1 MTRDACDVLCLDL
14 PLAERLRRER
24 LDLDMAVEAAE
35 VARVLG
41 DPTRLTI
48 AASLSGADELCVC
61 DLAWI
66 VERSQSLVS
75 HHLAALRR
83 AGLVRSRREG
93 KMVMYAIT
101 ERGRHLLEQLTA
113 TSVRA

>member
-1 MTRDACDVLCLDL
+1 MPGDTCDVLCLDL

-24 LDLDMAVEAAE
+24 LDPGAAAAAAE
-35 VARVLG
+35 TAKVLG
-41 DPTRLTI
+41 DPTRLTV
-48 AASLSGADELCVC
+48 AAALDATEELCVC

-83 AGLVRSRREG
+83 AGLVRSRRDG
-93 KMVMYAIT
+93 KLVMYAIT
-101 ERGRHLLEQLTA
+101 ERGRQLLGELTA
-113 TSVRA
+113 SPAVT